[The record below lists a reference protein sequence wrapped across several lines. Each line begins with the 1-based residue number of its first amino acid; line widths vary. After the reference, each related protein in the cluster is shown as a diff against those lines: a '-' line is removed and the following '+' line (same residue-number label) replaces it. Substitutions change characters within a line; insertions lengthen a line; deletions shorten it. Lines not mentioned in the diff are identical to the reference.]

1 MSRVCRLTV
10 PQWTVYSDEHRF
22 RVLVSGRRFGKT
34 RMAIEELLRAATAGK
49 SRRVWYVAPTYRQA
63 QQICWQMLKD
73 RLSEGRWIARKNESD
88 LSIVLKGTGSTISLR
103 GADNF
108 DSLRGVG
115 LHFLVMDEFADIKP
129 EAWFEVLRATLS
141 DTGGKALF
149 TGTPK
154 GRNWAY
160 DLFQRGSSED
170 YPEWASFSYTTIEG
184 GNVPPEEVEAA
195 RRELDELTFKQ
206 EYEADFT
213 NFEGRAYYPFAWET
227 HCAPLRNLYNP
238 RAPLAFC
245 FDFNVEPGVACV
257 CQEVT
262 LPNGLEGTAVI
273 GEVYIPRNSN
283 TPAVCRKLIQDWGK
297 HEGRIVCYGDA
308 TGGSRGSA
316 KVEGSDWDLIKAE
329 FRRSPFA
336 QRIAYD
342 VPNSNPPER
351 ARVNATNSRLK
362 SESGDIRLM
371 VDATYAPHVVKD
383 LEGVILLKGGSGEI
397 DKKST
402 PELTHMCFCADTEV
416 ITKRGLC
423 KIGHIPQ
430 NGLVLTWNGSF
441 VGYKNAVL
449 TQKNVKTVS
458 VFLGSGQVIKCTP
471 EHAFLTNRG
480 WVCAKDLTGCCLITP
495 DLLSYAVKQ
504 SRYFKGLLITGTMGI
519 NDIFA
524 GLQTLVSNICTE
536 LFGFI
541 ITEKSQRDSMCITL
555 MEIEQIIRFKI
566 SNWLKDMST
575 CPNTMPMSPK
585 NCGSEEKKFLQQIET
600 RPLHGTEVQRDGLG
614 IKNTGKARML
624 QNMNVFAQTAE
635 KHLWQNSQN
644 PNFVQKPAKQCTE
657 PSLELIMRFAIASFV
672 EELLLQ
678 INTTKNAFVDGIVLQ
693 NITGVRENA
702 QKSDVFCLSVPNHG
716 CFCLGNNAIVSN
728 SDSLGYYV
736 QRKFP
741 TTKHT
746 MIVSRY
752 STI

>member
-88 LSIVLKGTGSTISLR
+88 LSIVLKGSGSTISLR

-160 DLFQRGSSED
+160 DLFQRGGSED

-213 NFEGRAYYPFAWET
+213 NFEGRAYYPFAWDT
-227 HCAPLRNLYNP
+227 HCASLRNLYNP

-371 VDATYAPHVVKD
+371 VDATCAPHVVKD

-402 PELTHMCFCADTEV
+402 PELTHMCFVENTEV
-416 ITKRGLC
+416 FTEKGLY
-423 KIGHIPQ
+423 KIGDLPE
-430 NGLVLTWNGSF
+430 NGRILTWNGRF
-441 VGYKNAVL
+441 VEYKNACR
-449 TQKNVKTVS
+449 TQTNVKTVTVS
-458 VFLGSGQVIKCTP
+458 LVSGKKITCTP
-471 EHAFLTNRG
+471 EHAFLTNKG
-480 WVCAKDLTGCCLITP
+480 WICAQNLENCCLITP
-495 DLLSYAVKQ
+495 ELLSFVVQQ
-504 SRYFKGLLITGTMGI
+504 SKSSKDFPILGMMET

-524 GLQTLVSNICTE
+524 ELQILANNIFTE
-536 LFGFI
+536 LSGYI
-541 ITEKSQRDSMCITL
+541 ITDQSPTVFTYITL
-555 MEIEQIIRFKI
+555 TEIEQIIRLKT
-566 SNWLKDMST
+566 SHWLMGMNT
-575 CPNTMPMSPK
+575 CQDTIEMCHKNFLRKENNTLAMQGGRQQNGIGVKKVGNGIGNMHKEK
-585 NCGSEEKKFLQQIET
+585 NQ
-600 RPLHGTEVQRDGLG
+600 
-614 IKNTGKARML
+614 
-624 QNMNVFAQTAE
+624 QNMNASVQIVENIIWQNLKNLYFAQ
-635 KHLWQNSQN
+635 KH
-644 PNFVQKPAKQCTE
+644 VKQCTE
-657 PSLELIMRFAIASFV
+657 PNLELIMRCVLASFV
-672 EELLLQ
+672 EILLSQTNILRKDFA
-678 INTTKNAFVDGIVLQ
+678 TEVALQ
-693 NITGVRENA
+693 NISTVETD
-702 QKSDVFCLSVPNHG
+702 KKTSDVFCMSVPEHG
-716 CFCLGNNAIVSN
+716 CFCLGNRAIVSN
-728 SDSLGYYV
+728 SDSLGYYI